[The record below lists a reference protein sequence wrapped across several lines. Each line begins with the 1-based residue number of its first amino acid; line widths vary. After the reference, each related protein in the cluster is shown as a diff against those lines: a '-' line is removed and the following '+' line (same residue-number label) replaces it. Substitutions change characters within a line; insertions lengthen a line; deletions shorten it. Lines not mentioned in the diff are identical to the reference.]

1 MSIETLKK
9 NLLIAYNR
17 SGKDKKEQLIKYHG
31 FKNSS
36 EFLRFLKT
44 KKQLT
49 NINLKKKNY
58 GI

>member
-9 NLLIAYNR
+9 NLLTAYN
-17 SGKDKKEQLIKYHG
+17 SCNKSKKEHLIKFHG

-44 KKQLT
+44 EKQL
-49 NINLKKKNY
+49 KNK
-58 GI
+58 